1 MRPRLS
7 RALLG
12 VALVL
17 AVAGC
22 DEIHDDDDIVVTS
35 QVLTARGDACVVVGT
50 IANRTGD
57 TLRVFLAFR
66 ALDGDDDLIGTA
78 DAEVRE
84 VQIGGKTC
92 AEAAGNAELG
102 VCVAAAD
109 PEGAEG
115 QAPHAGRQGV
125 RRVAQ
130 IGLLGGTQ
138 IRRHPARDIGH
149 RRRGGL
155 G

>member
-1 MRPRLS
+1 VRPRLY

-78 DAEVRE
+78 DAEVRDIPGHGSKDFE
-84 VQIGGKTC
+84 SSRFR
-92 AEAAGNAELG
+92 ELDG
-102 VCVAAAD
+102 DLLRCSRIA
-109 PEGAEG
+109 
-115 QAPHAGRQGV
+115 RV
-125 RRVAQ
+125 RRDEAVFE
-130 IGLLGGTQ
+130 
-138 IRRHPARDIGH
+138 D
-149 RRRGGL
+149 
-155 G
+155 